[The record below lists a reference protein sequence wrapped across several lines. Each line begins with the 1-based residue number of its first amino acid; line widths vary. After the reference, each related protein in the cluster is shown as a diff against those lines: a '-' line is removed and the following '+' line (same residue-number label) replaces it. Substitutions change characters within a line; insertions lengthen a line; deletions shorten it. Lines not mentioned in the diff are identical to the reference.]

1 MTDSIEKRALT
12 WASGDDTGV
21 SSKAILKV
29 MTGQTISDDYCHPHD
44 SQDLGR
50 CVRLLDI
57 IPEWRPRIGEMS
69 NVSDE
74 WAALSAVWPEL
85 EALHRAES
93 HNTVYSRIKAIVRP
107 IEDARGNVIRMGDEA
122 SVIFGKRRR

>member
-1 MTDSIEKRALT
+1 MDSIEKRALT

-44 SQDLGR
+44 GQDLAR

-57 IPEWRPRIGEMS
+57 IPEWRPRINEMKA
-69 NVSDE
+69 VSDE

-85 EALHRAES
+85 EGLHRAGDNS
-93 HNTVYSRIKAIVRP
+93 TTYARIQAIVRP
-107 IEDARGNVIRMGDEA
+107 IEDARGNIIRMGNDA
-122 SVIFGKRRR
+122 SIILRKRRR